1 MRHVGTLYVNIAIS
15 LLLVPDNLTS
25 RTFALHIAKESYG
38 FAQLNQLRQVCK
50 TPWQDDCH
58 SQKDFAMSDWRHN
71 DVKHMPHRQMH
82 SFYRQNKPVSR
93 KAPPALVLEYR

>member
-38 FAQLNQLRQVCK
+38 FAQFNQLRQVCK
-50 TPWQDDCH
+50 PLSTFYIHQCSKH
-58 SQKDFAMSDWRHN
+58 RLVFCALYNILRH
-71 DVKHMPHRQMH
+71 
-82 SFYRQNKPVSR
+82 VSIHTI
-93 KAPPALVLEYR
+93 PIFD